1 MFKWIV
7 NLFKKKETPVEQR
20 LRLTEQQLREIGE
33 QAVREVAAKKIVT
46 NMIEENRRERQAV
59 KTAPSSNAKPLDAQ
73 ALRRRVAQRKAGM
86 EPSRV
91 SSQNTPSRR
100 YDDDDN
106 LLTTAIIASQVYSSQ
121 VHHSSSSSHTYSS
134 HDDGG
139 SYSSGSCDSGGGGGG
154 CD

>member
-7 NLFKKKETPVEQR
+7 NLFKKKETPVEPR
-20 LRLTEQQLREIGE
+20 LRLTEQQLREIGT

-46 NMIEENRRERQAV
+46 SMIEENRRQREAV
-59 KTAPSSNAKPLDAQ
+59 KTAPSSNAKPLEAET
-73 ALRRRVAQRKAGM
+73 LRRRLAERKAGV

-91 SSQNTPSRR
+91 SSQNTASRR
-100 YDDDDN
+100 YDDDDS
-106 LLTTAIIASQVYSSQ
+106 LLTTAIIASQVYSSP
-121 VHHSSSSSHTYSS
+121 VHHSSSSSHSYSS

>member
-100 YDDDDN
+100 YDDDN
-106 LLTTAIIASQVYSSQ
+106 LLTTAIIASQVYSSP
-121 VHHSSSSSHTYSS
+121 VHHSSSSSHSYSS

>member
-7 NLFKKKETPVEQR
+7 GLFKKKDPVSSLARLSDEQ
-20 LRLTEQQLREIGE
+20 LSEIGE
-33 QAVREVAAKKIVT
+33 KALREVASKKIVT
-46 NMIEENRRERQAV
+46 NMIEENRRQRDAV
-59 KTAPSSNAKPLDAQ
+59 KTAPSSNAKPLDAE
-73 ALRRRVAQRKAGM
+73 ALRRRVAQRKVGV

-100 YDDDDN
+100 NDDDDS
-106 LLTTAIIASQVYSSQ
+106 LLTTAFIASQVYSSP
-121 VHHSSSSSHTYSS
+121 VHHSSSSSHSYSS

-139 SYSSGSCDSGGGGGG
+139 SYSSGSCDSGGGGS